1 MSKFET
7 AAKYFHACES
17 LQGWWG
23 CKGYVAGGARF
34 SAQSE
39 PLIDIGTIEEYCE
52 WMAGLGRGPLK
63 GCSYE
68 LHCSAYDEAN
78 RSAIFFATFRGTHEG
93 EGGPVEPTQQQTNS
107 EYVYV
112 VGMNEKGKV
121 ANMCKIWNAPW
132 ALAELGWA

>member
-1 MSKFET
+1 MSEFET
-7 AAKYFHACES
+7 AAKFFHACES
-17 LQGWWG
+17 LQGWEG

-34 SAQSE
+34 FAQSE

-78 RSAIFFATFRGTHEG
+78 RSAMFFATFRGTHVA
-93 EGGPVEPTQQQTNS
+93 EGGPVESTQQRPNS
-107 EYVYV
+107 EYVYFMR
-112 VGMNEKGKV
+112 MNDESNA
-121 ANMCKIWNAPW
+121 ANMWRIWIAPW